1 MHRVRAILEWF
12 CAAALVL
19 LIALTAADVFGR
31 YALNSPI
38 PGAFEYVRALMG
50 LLIFAGLPL
59 VSERREH
66 LSAALL
72 EHLFSARANRVRQP
86 LIDLFCV
93 VALAVLTWRLAA
105 EALDKKGSGEVLPG
119 VDIPLWGLIAFMVAM
134 SAAAT
139 VVTAFAASRR
149 S

>member
-1 MHRVRAILEWF
+1 M
-12 CAAALVL
+12 
-19 LIALTAADVFGR
+19 
-31 YALNSPI
+31 
-38 PGAFEYVRALMG
+38 
-50 LLIFAGLPL
+50 
-59 VSERREH
+59 
-66 LSAALL
+66 
-72 EHLFSARANRVRQP
+72 RQP